1 MKRKIRESYVL
12 LGILVILLLL
22 PHIPFLGNNYVDVEP
37 LYVDAGSQIALH
49 GVNADLSDYFGD
61 IANPALTALALSA
74 SYKLFWESPMI
85 SRLTIFVLSLIFSLF
100 LYFYIRNKK
109 KGPFV
114 AFVSVLLVIVN
125 PMFIVYSQYV
135 MSDGPFLVF
144 SSISLLLFFFSSS
157 VRGRVVSSV
166 MLGIS
171 FATKYVAVVL
181 FPVVVVYSLIES
193 KIWEQLSLK
202 RLLPLL
208 RFNSWYIALSLL
220 VSAPV
225 ISIAFFSQQGILSSN
240 LASRHS
246 LNLALFGPHLFSYL
260 LWLGLFIGPSS
271 LMFAL
276 DLYRKLGRNRFL
288 IVIVGLIVSTF
299 IISRFIPISSLHVQ
313 SGSFGEMNLSWVES
327 AIPPPYLSVVLFFV
341 LLVAEVF
348 LVSAV
353 FDSLY
358 SKEEKIT
365 GLLIWI
371 VVPIMLMSLT
381 RVANRYML
389 VTLTPLSIYAAF
401 VAGRMYLERR
411 SLFVPIV
418 LTLHAVIFLTV
429 GYYSNYYLYQRGLE
443 ALSAF

>member
-1 MKRKIRESYVL
+1 
-12 LGILVILLLL
+12 
-22 PHIPFLGNNYVDVEP
+22 
-37 LYVDAGSQIALH
+37 
-49 GVNADLSDYFGD
+49 
-61 IANPALTALALSA
+61 
-74 SYKLFWESPMI
+74 
-85 SRLTIFVLSLIFSLF
+85 
-100 LYFYIRNKK
+100 
-109 KGPFV
+109 
-114 AFVSVLLVIVN
+114 
-125 PMFIVYSQYV
+125 
-135 MSDGPFLVF
+135 
-144 SSISLLLFFFSSS
+144 
-157 VRGRVVSSV
+157 